1 MPGPGRPEPRPTT
14 DPAKHSTPQL
24 FWGPEDLFSH
34 SLAPEPGTSQKFTY
48 ELPRTPTCQP
58 HIYADVDVRVP
69 HQLNRGF
76 QVQHPHVPKQASP
89 SRWFLPWT
97 ADLGQAERCLLGNG
111 SALEEGRRRCEQ
123 ITEMFQ
129 GVNHGNSPHPV
140 ETNPEAAFFVVFQ
153 QQHDA
158 TIEVA
163 SSTRLS

>member
-1 MPGPGRPEPRPTT
+1 MDCGPGPSR
-14 DPAKHSTPQL
+14 AL
-24 FWGPEDLFSH
+24 FAW
-34 SLAPEPGTSQKFTY
+34 K
-48 ELPRTPTCQP
+48 
-58 HIYADVDVRVP
+58 RV
-69 HQLNRGF
+69 
-76 QVQHPHVPKQASP
+76 
-89 SRWFLPWT
+89 
-97 ADLGQAERCLLGNG
+97 
-111 SALEEGRRRCEQ
+111 RRRCEQ